1 MKTRILTLLFVCITG
16 MAHAQDKAKAEIKE
30 FFWGKNDAYK
40 NSNTIPDKWKNE
52 SAVVIYKNENY
63 DFHKFGQ
70 NVTYISSVRKRIKLL
85 DQAAVT
91 EFSEFSFKDRFM
103 SSKGNGW
110 SFKKGTNVVGIK
122 VVKPDGTEREINVN
136 EEAVTAD
143 DEKKIAI
150 SSLEV
155 GDIIDFYYHSTEPFK
170 SKFQYGFEPVEQTL
184 GDDYPI
190 MNLKL
195 TFKTE
200 NDFFVNFNTY
210 NGAPELKQIPTEDS
224 GERRYELVATDIAKN
239 DFPRWFYPL
248 AELPC
253 YKFQVYFARSGKF
266 EEMATA
272 YLPAK
277 EDIIK
282 QTVSKE
288 EILNYYETKFRPY
301 GDIGD
306 IKDFLKKKTFK
317 SNAEKVREVYYMTR
331 HAYYTRYIE
340 AFIADDTKIINPY
353 EVYAYYKNPVFLRS
367 EQEFINHFMV
377 FLKDQKLDYDIIVAT
392 PRVNGSI
399 KDLLI
404 ENNASVMLR
413 VNAEEPVYLQFFTPY
428 TNADQVN
435 FTIEDSDAYVLKVSK
450 GKKVTDI
457 ETIKLPASSYKDNF
471 TKEVVNV
478 ALAPDF
484 TSMKINR
491 ESSLCGHNKDYEQ
504 GDKMYFFDY
513 VYEDYNK
520 YGTEQLLE
528 LVRNKKR
535 KEQYTKEF
543 NALKE
548 KLKEKQKKEFEESVE
563 TEYGFGIDD
572 HSLEIT
578 DTGRF
583 GKAMPFTF
591 KETFTIK
598 DNLIKKA
605 GGNYV
610 FEIGKLIGEQIDLE
624 DKEQNRTNNI
634 YMSFPRSFE
643 EEISMAIPEGYTVT
657 GLDKL
662 NKKVENAAGGFVST
676 ATVEGNT
683 LKVKAYKY
691 YTKSYLPNSNWKDM
705 VAFLDAAYQ
714 FTQEK
719 VLLKKN

>member
-16 MAHAQDKAKAEIKE
+16 MALAQDKAKAEIKE
-30 FFWGKNDAYK
+30 SFWGKDDAYK
-40 NSNTIPDKWKNE
+40 KSNTIPDKWKNE

-103 SSKGNGW
+103 SSKGGGW
-110 SFKKGTNVVGIK
+110 TFKKGTNVIGIK
-122 VVKPDGTEREINVN
+122 VVKSDGTEREINVA
-136 EEAVTAD
+136 EEAVTTD
-143 DEKKIAI
+143 DQKKIAI
-150 SSLEV
+150 SNLEV

-190 MNLKL
+190 MNMKI
-195 TFKTE
+195 TFRTE
-200 NDFFVNFNTY
+200 NDFFVNFATY
-210 NGAPELKQIPTEDS
+210 NGAPELKQVPSEDS
-224 GERRYELVATDIAKN
+224 SERRYELVATDIEKN

-266 EEMATA
+266 EELATA
-272 YLPAK
+272 YLPEK

-282 QTVSKE
+282 KSVSKE
-288 EILNYYETKFRPY
+288 EILNYYESKFRPY

-317 SNAEKVREVYYMTR
+317 NNAEKVREVYYYTR

-353 EVYAYYKNPVFLRS
+353 EVYGYYKNPVFLRS
-367 EQEFINHFMV
+367 EREFINHFMV

-392 PRVNGSI
+392 PRVNGTI
-399 KDLLI
+399 QDLLI

-413 VNAEEPVYLQFFTPY
+413 VNTEEPVYLQFFTPY
-428 TNADQVN
+428 TNADQIN
-435 FTIEDSDAYVLKVSK
+435 YTIEDTDAYVLKISK
-450 GKKVTDI
+450 GKRVTDI
-457 ETIKLPASSYKDNF
+457 ETVKLPASAYKDNF

-478 ALAPDF
+478 TLSTDLN
-484 TSMKINR
+484 TVNVKR
-491 ESSLCGHNKDYEQ
+491 QSSLFGHNKDHEQ
-504 GDKMYFFDY
+504 DDKMYFFDY
-513 VYEDYNK
+513 VYEDYGK
-520 YGTEQLLE
+520 YGTEQLID

-535 KEQYTKEF
+535 KEQYGKEF
-543 NALKE
+543 DALKA
-548 KLKEKQKKEFEESVE
+548 KLKDKQKKEFEESAE
-563 TEYGFGIDD
+563 SEFGFEIED
-572 HSLEIT
+572 HKLEIT
-578 DTGRF
+578 STGRF
-583 GKAMPFTF
+583 GKATPFTF
-591 KETFTIK
+591 DDEFNVKN
-598 DNLIKKA
+598 NLIKKA
-605 GGNYV
+605 GANYV
-610 FEIGKLIGEQIDLE
+610 FEIGKLIGEQTDIE
-624 DKEQNRTNNI
+624 EKELKRTNNI
-634 YMSFPRSFE
+634 YIAFPRSFE
-643 EEISMAIPEGYTVT
+643 EEITMTIPDGYTVT

-662 NKKVENAAGGFVST
+662 NKKVENATGGFVST
-676 ATVEGNT
+676 ATVEGNM

-691 YTKSYLPNSNWKDM
+691 YTRSYQPNSNWKDM